1 MSYQTIEVRPLSG
14 ALGAE
19 IEGVDLSKDLD
30 NQTFDEV
37 HRALL
42 ENLVIF
48 FRNQELKPDQQIAF
62 ARRFG
67 DIHFHPYMRGLDD
80 HPEILELIKEEGD
93 THTFGEVWHTDQMF
107 NPKPA
112 MGTMLYAKEV
122 PPAGGDT
129 MYANMYMAYDA
140 LSDGM
145 KELAGKLKTFNVGD
159 RMKSHGK
166 ESRKDRYKGS
176 KAMHAKVKDPG
187 DDVVTEAVHPLVRT
201 HPEAGRKAIYLGNH
215 TQRFEGM
222 TDEESAPLITFL
234 SKHSTRPE
242 FVCRFRW
249 QVGSLALWDNRCTQH
264 YAIGD
269 YDGRRRRMHRITIAG
284 DRPF

>member
-1 MSYQTIEVRPLSG
+1 MSYQTIEVRPVSG

-19 IEGVDLSKDLD
+19 IEGVDLSEDLD

-42 ENLVIF
+42 ENLVVF
-48 FRNQELKPDQQIAF
+48 FRDQELTPDRQIAF

-67 DIHFHPYMRGLDD
+67 DIHFHPFMKGLDD
-80 HPEILELIKEEGD
+80 HPEILELIKEEAD
-93 THTFGEVWHTDQMF
+93 TRTFGAVWHTDQMF

-112 MGTMLYAKEV
+112 LATMLYAKEV

-145 KELAGKLKTFNVGD
+145 KEVAGKLKTFNVGD
-159 RMKSHGK
+159 RMKSHGR
-166 ESRKDRYKGS
+166 EARKDRYKGS
-176 KAMHAKVKDPG
+176 KAMQAKVKDPG

-201 HPEAGRKAIYLGNH
+201 HPETGRKAIYLGNH
-215 TQRFEGM
+215 SQHFDGM
-222 TDEESAPLITFL
+222 TEEESAPLLKFFA
-234 SKHSTRPE
+234 KHATQPE

-249 QVGSLALWDNRCTQH
+249 KVGSLALWDNRCTQH
-264 YAIGD
+264 YAVGD
-269 YDGRRRRMHRITIAG
+269 YDGERRRMHRITIAG

>member
-1 MSYQTIEVRPLSG
+1 MQYQTIEVRPIAG

-19 IEGVDLSKDLD
+19 IDGVDLSRDLD

-48 FRNQELKPDQQIAF
+48 FRDQDLAPDRQIAF

-67 DIHFHPYMRGLDD
+67 DIHLHPFMKGLDE

-93 THTFGEVWHTDQMF
+93 THTFGAVWHTDQMF

-122 PPAGGDT
+122 PEAGGDT
-129 MYANMYMAYDA
+129 MYTNMYLAYEA
-140 LSDGM
+140 LSDDM
-145 KELAGKLKTFNVGD
+145 KELAGKLRTFNVGD
-159 RMKSHGK
+159 RMKSHDK
-166 ESRKDRYKGS
+166 ETRRERYKGNT
-176 KAMHAKVKDPG
+176 AMQSKVKDPG
-187 DDVVTEAVHPLVRT
+187 DAVTEAVHPLVRT
-201 HPEAGRKAIYLGNH
+201 HPETGRKALYLGNH
-215 TQRFEGM
+215 TQYFDGM
-222 TDEESAPLITFL
+222 TEAESAPLLKFFSQHTA
-234 SKHSTRPE
+234 RPE
-242 FVCRFRW
+242 FTCRFRW
-249 QVGSLALWDNRCTQH
+249 EVGSLALWDNRCTQH
-264 YAIGD
+264 YAVAD
-269 YDGRRRRMHRITIAG
+269 YNGRRRRMHRITIAG